1 MSTIINGDRE
11 RWGFD
16 DVKPEA
22 AERLVAEWGYD
33 ETSETYGAMLGWAT
47 GLLHDGSDDDE

>member
-1 MSTIINGDRE
+1 MLENSDRD

-33 ETSETYGAMLGWAT
+33 ETSETYGAMLGLAT